1 MAAFHRA
8 VELGADGVELD
19 LHRTADGE
27 LVVHHDAAL
36 ADGRAITALVVDALE
51 RVRVRGEPIPLL
63 AEVFEAVGDRVAVHC
78 ELKGSDTAKDALALI
93 SRHRAAGATVHAFD
107 HRLIA
112 AARALA
118 PAVPRGVLEVS
129 YPVEPLAAARAVD
142 ARDLWRQWELIDQ
155 SLIDLAHADGRRVV
169 AWTVNDA
176 VVMTRLANWGV
187 DGLCTDDVALATR
200 TLGR

>member
-1 MAAFHRA
+1 M
-8 VELGADGVELD
+8 ELGADGVELD
-19 LHRTADGE
+19 LHRTADGA

-36 ADGRAITALVVDALE
+36 ADGRAINGIGVEAL
-51 RVRVRGEPIPLL
+51 RPVRVRGEPIPLL

-78 ELKGSDTAKDALALI
+78 ELKGSDTAPDALALI
-93 SRHRAAGATVHAFD
+93 GRHQLSGTTVHAFD

-112 AARALA
+112 TARMLA
-118 PAVPRGVLEVS
+118 PEVPRGVLEVS

-142 ARDLWRQWELIDQ
+142 ARDLWRQWELIDEA
-155 SLIDLAHADGRRVV
+155 LIDVAHADGRMVI
-169 AWTVNDA
+169 AWTVNDP
-176 VVMTRLANWGV
+176 VVMTRLANWRV